1 MLFSHAP
8 VHLRRPTRG
17 GTLSRAIAECLRT
30 AATALALALLNGLL
44 YDISPPPWRSLFAA
58 IAALNLATAA
68 LLSVSVLLV
77 MRRARA
83 GRR

>member
-8 VHLRRPTRG
+8 VHLRRPARP

-30 AATALALALLNGLL
+30 AAIALALALLNGLL
-44 YDISPPPWRSLFAA
+44 YDISPEPWRRLFGA
-58 IAALNLATAA
+58 IAVLNLATAA
-68 LLSVSVLLV
+68 LLSGSVLLV
-77 MRRARA
+77 LRRARA